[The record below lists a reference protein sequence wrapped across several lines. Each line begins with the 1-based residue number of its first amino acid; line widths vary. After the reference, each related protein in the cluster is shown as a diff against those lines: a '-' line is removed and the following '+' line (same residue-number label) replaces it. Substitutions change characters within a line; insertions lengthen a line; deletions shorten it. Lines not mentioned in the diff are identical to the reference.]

1 MRGLCFCLCLGV
13 LWAEWV
19 MFSDNADTYL
29 YNNQTGEVYIR
40 YKQGGLNY
48 KDFFVRM
55 PNGVIPQGG
64 QAPTLPQG
72 TIQKPSL
79 QGSLGGDDDIK
90 AARKMV
96 EDAAKQMGN
105 MLYEGQ

>member
-1 MRGLCFCLCLGV
+1 MRWCYFCLCVGT

-19 MFSDNADTYL
+19 MFSDSADTYL

-55 PNGVIPQGG
+55 PNGVIPENI
-64 QAPTLPQG
+64 QAPSLPQSSIKPLSG
-72 TIQKPSL
+72 TTNNDKDL
-79 QGSLGGDDDIK
+79 N
-90 AARKMV
+90 AAKRMV
-96 EDAAKQMGN
+96 EEATKQMGN
-105 MLYEGQ
+105 MLYQGQ

>member
-1 MRGLCFCLCLGV
+1 MRWACFCLCLGA

-19 MFSDNADTYL
+19 MFNDSTDTYL

-55 PNGVIPQGG
+55 PNGVIPDNI
-64 QAPTLPQG
+64 QAPSLPQSSIKPLLG
-72 TIQKPSL
+72 TTSNDKDL
-79 QGSLGGDDDIK
+79 N
-90 AARKMV
+90 AAKRMV
-96 EDAAKQMGN
+96 EEATKQMGN
-105 MLYEGQ
+105 MLYQGQ